1 MMNFELYS
9 EALNSLYVC
18 AVSRLMM
25 EAKDLKAIEEC
36 YFALYDHGN
45 TLKNIDEWEAAFTG
59 EMPEVSPEEAL
70 EAVVAEMLKEAF
82 IKGSTAHKVGA

>member
-1 MMNFELYS
+1 MMSLNEKLFDVDCLLAGAMVKLIVEATSVAQAQSAYYVLQELV
-9 EALNSLYVC
+9 EKNHV
-18 AVSRLMM
+18 
-25 EAKDLKAIEEC
+25 EEE
-36 YFALYDHGN
+36 
-45 TLKNIDEWEAAFTG
+45 I